1 MSFFNSIIS
10 WFFKQRLD
18 QIQRFMDEP
27 LECQE
32 QVLGNL
38 ISFASTTEWG
48 EKYKYDEIESIED
61 FKKRVPLQDY
71 ESLKPYIQRTMHG
84 DQNLLWH
91 SDIIWF
97 AKSSGTTSDKS
108 KFIPIS
114 QESMDDC
121 HYKGGK
127 DVLTIYC
134 NNHPDTK
141 IFSGKGLVM
150 GGSHQMNPLNES
162 ASFGDLSAVLIQNMP
177 WLGSVIQTPD
187 LDVALMNDWEKKIE
201 MMIAT
206 VLPQDITHIAG
217 VPTWTLVLIQRILE
231 RTGKKNLIEVF
242 PNLELYIHGGVSFTP
257 YKSQFQQLI
266 QGSQMNYYQTYNA
279 SEGFF
284 GIQLEPDADD
294 MLLMLDYGIF
304 YEFIP
309 AENMDEENP
318 KTLQLNQVEI
328 GKVYALVITTN
339 GGLWRYKIGDTI
351 SFTSLFPF
359 KIKVA
364 GRTKNYINAFGEELM
379 VHNAD
384 EALAVAC
391 NQTNAV
397 IKDYTAAP
405 IFLTTQN
412 KGGHEWLIEF
422 EKAPRD
428 LFQFTTILDAH
439 LQKINSDYEAKRQK
453 DIALQAPVIH
463 ALQPDTF
470 YHWLKQKGKIGG
482 QHKVPRLS
490 NDRKIVEEI
499 LRSSKS

>member
-1 MSFFNSIIS
+1 MSFFNNILS
-10 WFFKQRLD
+10 WFFKSRIE

-38 ISFASTTEWG
+38 ISLASTTEWG
-48 EKYKYDEIESIED
+48 EKYHYDEIESIED

-84 DQNLLWH
+84 EQNLLWH

-150 GGSHQMNPLNES
+150 GGSHQMNPLNEQ

-187 LDVALMNDWEKKIE
+187 IDVALMNDWEKKIE
-201 MMIAT
+201 RMIET
-206 VLPQDITHIAG
+206 VLQEDLTHIAG

-231 RTGKKNLIEVF
+231 RTGKKNLLEVF

-266 QGSQMNYYQTYNA
+266 KGSQMNYYQTYNA

-284 GIQLEPDADD
+284 GIQLEPNADD

-309 AENMDEENP
+309 LENLEEENP
-318 KTLQLNQVEI
+318 KTLQLNEVEI
-328 GKVYALVITTN
+328 GKVYALVISTN

-351 SFTSLFPF
+351 TFTSVYPF

-384 EALAVAC
+384 EALAEAC
-391 NQTNAV
+391 KATDAV

-405 IFLTTQN
+405 IFLTNQH

-422 EKAPRD
+422 EKQPTDIA
-428 LFQFTTILDAH
+428 QFTKILDEH

-453 DIALQAPVIH
+453 DIALQMPVIH
-463 ALQPDTF
+463 SLQPNTF
-470 YHWLKQKGKIGG
+470 YNWLKQKGKIGG
-482 QHKVPRLS
+482 QHKVPRLC
-490 NDRKIVEEI
+490 NDRKILEEI
-499 LRSSKS
+499 LSKQ

>member
-38 ISFASTTEWG
+38 ISLASTTEWG
-48 EKYKYDEIESIED
+48 EKYGYDEIESIAD
-61 FKKRVPLQDY
+61 FKKRVPIQDY
-71 ESLKPYIQRTMHG
+71 ESLKPYIQRTMQG
-84 DQNLLWH
+84 EQNLLWH

-206 VLPQDITHIAG
+206 VLQQDITHIAG
-217 VPTWTLVLIQRILE
+217 VPTWTMVLIQRILE
-231 RTGKKNLIEVF
+231 RTGKKNLLEVF

-266 QGSQMNYYQTYNA
+266 QGNQMNYYQTYNA

-284 GIQLEPDADD
+284 GIQFEPNADD

-309 AENMDEENP
+309 AENMDDENP
-318 KTLQLNQVEI
+318 TTLQLHEVEI
-328 GKVYALVITTN
+328 GKVYALVISTN

-351 SFTSLFPF
+351 TFTSVFPF

-384 EALAVAC
+384 EALAMAC
-391 NQTNAV
+391 SQTNAV

-405 IFLTTQN
+405 IFLTN
-412 KGGHEWLIEF
+412 EHKGGHEWLIEF
-422 EKAPRD
+422 EKQPND
-428 LFQFTTILDAH
+428 LLQFTTILDVH

-453 DIALQAPVIH
+453 DIALQMPVIH
-463 ALQPDTF
+463 SLQPNTF
-470 YHWLKQKGKIGG
+470 YNWLKQKGKIGG

-499 LRSSKS
+499 LQIS